1 MTAITTAR
9 LTPDPQRF
17 PPGTAVSAYR
27 GSAWSSSDRSV
38 PPTGAADAGPVAVAA
53 DGTLTFAGLTDQTT
67 YFAWAAGTG
76 MPVRFA
82 TRHDYADD
90 LASGAR
96 GLATQLNFDPRSKDF
111 DTGGMIW
118 GAFNERMARFY
129 APWDGAILVDVAV
142 LSAVPAGNLLGI
154 VRDEGVAF
162 SGFTYPHAT
171 APGVGL
177 RTRAW
182 SNSVAFTATA
192 KNWQSL
198 GTPNI
203 RVADA
208 SVPISAGVMVD
219 ATANAGAKLVGKII
233 TDVGGW
239 NLAAADLPHAGGT
252 LPKLLYGA
260 GGVGGNTFV
269 AQDQIS
275 EGVAS
280 AGITTWPLIKLRWA

>member
-96 GLATQLNFDPRSKDF
+96 GLATQLSFDPRSKDF
-111 DTGGMIW
+111 DTNGMIW
-118 GAFNERMARFY
+118 GANNERTFRFY
-129 APWDGAILVDVAV
+129 APWDGAKLVDVAV
-142 LSAVPAGNLLGI
+142 LSATPAGNLFGI
-154 VRDEGVAF
+154 VRDEGVAIP
-162 SGFTYPHAT
+162 GVIYPHAT
-171 APGVGL
+171 PSGTGL
-177 RTRAW
+177 RTRMW
-182 SNSVAFTATA
+182 SNSVAFAATA

-198 GTPNI
+198 GTPNLTI
-203 RVADA
+203 PDA
-208 SVPISAGVMVD
+208 SVPISVGVMVD
-219 ATANAGAKLVGKII
+219 TAANAGAKLVGKTI
-233 TDVGGW
+233 TDVGAW

-252 LPKLLYGA
+252 LAKLMYGA
-260 GGVGGNTFV
+260 GGVGSTFV
-269 AQDQIS
+269 PQDQLT
-275 EGVAS
+275 EGTAA
-280 AGITTWPLIKLRWA
+280 AGLGTWPLLKLRWA